1 MLLNSL
7 RKILWRILG
16 IKYEQIL
23 KTIDYVYLKN
33 DKYTVCGEKTYDNN
47 AIVYRWSDAPL
58 KIGKYCS
65 ISYGVK
71 FILDDGKH
79 SFNQITNYPF
89 QTNDINYEKKGIE
102 IGNDVWI
109 GLGSTI
115 LYGVKIGDGATIAAG
130 SVVTKDVEPYTIVGG
145 VPAKLIK
152 EKCTREETKLM
163 QEIAWW
169 DWKQETIEDRVEDF
183 KLSYKDFINKYAII
197 I

>member
-1 MLLNSL
+1 MKNKI
-7 RKILWRILG
+7 RNILWRILG
-16 IKYEQIL
+16 IDYNHIL
-23 KTIDYVYLKN
+23 RVIDFRYLKE
-33 DKYTVCGEKTYDNN
+33 DSFKSIGHQSYDNG
-47 AIVYRWSDAPL
+47 AVVYRWSDAEIN
-58 KIGKYCS
+58 IGKYCS
-65 ISYGVK
+65 ISYDVK
-71 FILDDGKH
+71 FITDDGKH
-79 SFNQITNYPF
+79 QCNNITSYPF
-89 QTNDINYEKKGIE
+89 KSNNISDKRGIK